1 MQFDWIKSAPTRVS
15 EMWSSFGRV
24 RDLLADPV
32 TSAADSVKSIIQRL
46 SGPMQR
52 LIALILLVLALLF
65 GVDIGISYQKALSGP
80 LAATVQT
87 VEEVPPVTPS
97 SKRASPHPSERR
109 GRETR
114 TLRTVQPTAPPR
126 RVMRSRVPVSTIK
139 PARRDEKRDDPYRV
153 YQPGTLTSSGIN
165 GY

>member
-1 MQFDWIKSAPTRVS
+1 MVFDWIKGAPTRVS
-15 EMWSSFGRV
+15 EAWQNVGRL

-32 TSAADSVKSIIQRL
+32 TSASDSVKSLIQRL

-52 LIALILLVLALLF
+52 IIALILLVLALLF

-80 LAATVQT
+80 LAAPMG
-87 VEEVPPVTPS
+87 EESAEAITPIRRVISPPSKRHSGKPRTTTTAQPTTPS
-97 SKRASPHPSERR
+97 
-109 GRETR
+109 
-114 TLRTVQPTAPPR
+114 R
-126 RVMRSRVPVSTIK
+126 RVTKPRVPARSVK
-139 PARRDEKRDDPYRV
+139 PLRRDAEKDAPYRV

>member
-1 MQFDWIKSAPTRVS
+1 MAFDWIKSVPTRVS
-15 EMWSSFGRV
+15 GAWQSFGRV

-52 LIALILLVLALLF
+52 IIALILLALALLF
-65 GVDIGISYQKALSGP
+65 GVDIGISYQRALSGP
-80 LAATVQT
+80 LAAPVSPI
-87 VEEVPPVTPS
+87 EEPAPVTTPS
-97 SKRASPHPSERR
+97 RR
-109 GRETR
+109 VSQNPYRRDRETR
-114 TLRTVQPTAPPR
+114 TLRTPQPSVPPR
-126 RVMRSRVPVSTIK
+126 RATKPRVPARTVK
-139 PARRDEKRDDPYRV
+139 PRPRYDERDDPYRV